1 MRGES
6 LMADRSAE
14 TRVSDFSEVDCGI
27 SAEEAVIEATRCLRC
42 KKPACVDGC
51 PVGINI
57 PKFLQYIEEEDFGS
71 AIGIIKESNMLP
83 AICGRVCPQEVQCEG
98 GCILGVKDK
107 PIAIGAL
114 ERFLADWEREH
125 GVTAPAVSEK
135 RKETIAV
142 VGSGPAGLTAAAELA
157 RNGFSVTLF
166 EALHAAGG
174 VLTYG
179 IPEFRLPK
187 KVVAAEI
194 DEVKRLGVEIKTNH
208 LVGRSVPVEELL
220 AYDAII
226 LATGAGLPAFMG
238 IPGENQIGVYSANE
252 FLTRVNLMHAN
263 AFPQYDTPVKR
274 GGDVV
279 VIGGGNVAMD
289 AARVARRMG
298 AEVRLVY
305 RRRQEDM
312 PARLVEVH
320 HAEEEGIRF
329 LTCTNPTRIL
339 GEGTVSGV
347 EVVSMDMCEPDDSG
361 RPRAKP
367 IPGSEQI
374 IPAEVV
380 IEAIGQSPN
389 PLLIRMIEGLVRE
402 KKGNL
407 KVDEDG
413 RTTVPEIFAAGDV
426 ATGAATVILAMGAAK
441 IAAESVKKMFDGE

>member
-1 MRGES
+1 
-6 LMADRSAE
+6 MADRSAE
-14 TRVSDFSEVDCGI
+14 ARVKDFAEVDCGI
-27 SAEEAVIEATRCLRC
+27 SANEAVIEAARCLRC

-51 PVGINI
+51 PVGIDI
-57 PKFLQYIEEEDFGS
+57 PGFLQSIEEEDFRS
-71 AIGIIKESNMLP
+71 AIAIIKESNMLP
-83 AICGRVCPQEVQCEG
+83 AICGRVCPQEAQCEG
-98 GCILGVKDK
+98 ECILGVKDK

-114 ERFLADWEREH
+114 ERFLADWEREQ

-135 RKETIAV
+135 RKEKIAV

-157 RNGFSVTLF
+157 RNGFSVTIF

-194 DEVKRLGVEIKTNH
+194 DEVKRLGVSIKTNH

-220 AYDAII
+220 SYDAII

-238 IPGENQIGVYSANE
+238 IPGENQIGVFSANE

-263 AFPQYDTPVKR
+263 AFPEYDTPVKR
-274 GGDVV
+274 GGNVV

-298 AEVRLVY
+298 AEVTLVY

-339 GEGTVSGV
+339 GEGTVTGV
-347 EVVSMDMCEPDDSG
+347 EVVSMDMCELDDSG
-361 RPRAKP
+361 RPSAQP

-374 IPAEVV
+374 IPADVV

-407 KVDEDG
+407 KVDPDG
-413 RTTVPEIFAAGDV
+413 RTTVPKIFAAGDV

-441 IAAESVKKMFDGE
+441 VAAESVQKMFDGQ